1 MVGVEPVDEVPV
13 DEAHRLVH
21 EIVKNGQSLK
31 CHHVKS
37 LSPTGFIFHT
47 HRNDG

>member
-1 MVGVEPVDEVPV
+1 M
-13 DEAHRLVH
+13 DEAPVNEAPI
-21 EIVKNGQSLK
+21 EIVINGQSLK

-47 HRNDG
+47 HCNDGQKYLFIY